1 MKDENNVNE
10 PLKAQQVGINNL
22 TDLFKDQSSIMN
34 AISELVKDQ
43 KNGLDI
49 KELLNAQTPG
59 LENISSGNLM
69 SLANEKLSEGA
80 IDFGSIMNVASTLLK
95 NESVMNSLQGVGKG
109 NGSAAKND
117 SKASVDLSEIK
128 EVNEQFL
135 DQMNSEMTS
144 MRELIEKEH
153 SQIITALESVRDSIQ
168 KLSIDIMAL
177 KLELLDT
184 NRAVLGFAEQLS
196 SKKKKDKY

>member
-10 PLKAQQVGINNL
+10 LLKAQQVGMNNL

-34 AISELVKDQ
+34 AINELVKDQ

-49 KELLNAQTPG
+49 KELLNVQTPG
-59 LENISSGNLM
+59 LENISTGNLM

-80 IDFGSIMNVASTLLK
+80 IDLGSIMNVASTLLK

-109 NGSAAKND
+109 NGSAAKNG

-135 DQMNSEMTS
+135 DQMKSEMTL
-144 MRELIEKEH
+144 MKELIEKEH
-153 SQIITALESVRDSIQ
+153 SQIITALESIRDSIQ

-196 SKKKKDKY
+196 SKKKKDKN